1 MGKSNNPKVQVLD
14 NMVGIVMHSTQV
26 EKAFEYRI
34 SSKSCRNEIL
44 PQFYLSDNKKVKAKL
59 ANIRVKRIHGFAKGF
74 DYRPGHQFHPGEDIT
89 HAWNAVFIFG
99 AWRLIDVT
107 WGTDLIVIRTKDLEV
122 KLKTFSLET
131 DREKKKK

>member
-1 MGKSNNPKVQVLD
+1 MRKISLTINIDYSNKLRSHTKGQIQHL
-14 NMVGIVMHSTQV
+14 V
-26 EKAFEYRI
+26 EF
-34 SSKSCRNEIL
+34 SSDLICKDATCSL
-44 PQFYLSDNKKVKAKL
+44 L

-107 WGTDLIVIRTKDLEV
+107 WGTGYTDHTGKFQR
-122 KLKTFSLET
+122 KLNEHFFPN
-131 DREKKKK
+131 